1 MKEINRT
8 PIPEGVHPEE
18 IIRLIGYNLTDLR
31 SASAKRRLADQRR
44 VAAYVLRQFGL
55 LEWHIG
61 EVLNRKRVSVTAM
74 LRTAYLVENEIKKAM
89 KLIGNSDYGKET
101 TQKL

>member
-1 MKEINRT
+1 MRGPKKT
-8 PIPEGVHPEE
+8 PVPEGVHPEE
-18 IIRLIGYNLTDLR
+18 IIKLLGYNISELR
-31 SASAKRRLADQRR
+31 SPSVERRLADQRR
-44 VAAYVLRQFGL
+44 VVAYVLRQFGL